1 MPGIWPR
8 APPGAHL
15 ECPESSFGTPR
26 ELICGRTGAHFLT
39 IGAHVCVHGTARCAG
54 SLRTRRSNTSQ
65 SPCSPS
71 YFVAHTAPRSSF
83 LGAQQLCSRHHLT
96 ELPLHASQVLL
107 SWAPGSLR
115 LIYSRRS
122 RNCSADMSLGRLGS
136 GAPPNWALMGLEQKG
151 SLRRVLAL
159 TLRTWKTE

>member
-1 MPGIWPR
+1 MAPKGSFSVHFRTSPGIWPR

-26 ELICGRTGAHFLT
+26 ELICGRTGAHFLK

-71 YFVAHTAPRSSF
+71 YLVAHTAPRSSS

-96 ELPLHASQVLL
+96 ELPLQASQVTDVT
-107 SWAPGSLR
+107 AARTP
-115 LIYSRRS
+115 
-122 RNCSADMSLGRLGS
+122 M
-136 GAPPNWALMGLEQKG
+136 LEIQEWSKG
-151 SLRRVLAL
+151 GELEGGEPDL
-159 TLRTWKTE
+159 T